1 MLLRREKTKTIRRK
15 YDELQQAKLINRA
28 AANASKKEICQPKR
42 QLEDRDIQIKQ
53 LKADQEANED
63 EIQMVLKT
71 MKESEDRCENMTSHM
86 AEKYKNL
93 KIDNVTLKREKSILG
108 DE

>member
-1 MLLRREKTKTIRRK
+1 
-15 YDELQQAKLINRA
+15 
-28 AANASKKEICQPKR
+28 
-42 QLEDRDIQIKQ
+42 
-53 LKADQEANED
+53 
-63 EIQMVLKT
+63 MVLKT

-93 KIDNVTLKREKSILG
+93 KIDNVTLKREKSILE